1 MLAPSD
7 MSVADGWAASRSKAK
22 STYVLKPMCMVARIS
37 AKRGRCTPPSTYS
50 HRARRR
56 LYLSPF
62 WVIHETL
69 LNSMVQLVSHV
80 CPASSENACSQRA
93 WFEPLGS
100 QIKRTLIGFPLCSSS
115 P

>member
-1 MLAPSD
+1 MCFPAKSNTRLVGPQARWLPIAAPVQCD
-7 MSVADGWAASRSKAK
+7 VDGIPKGLHHIRVPSVAVERHGHDCDNLR
-22 STYVLKPMCMVARIS
+22 VL
-37 AKRGRCTPPSTYS
+37 
-50 HRARRR
+50 
-56 LYLSPF
+56 
-62 WVIHETL
+62 HETL

-80 CPASSENACSQRA
+80 CPALSENACSHRA